1 MDFSKVDAYK
11 EEIQNEIER
20 IAVTVIEKKK

>member
-11 EEIQNEIER
+11 EEIQNEFER
-20 IAVTVIEKKK
+20 IAATVMEKKK